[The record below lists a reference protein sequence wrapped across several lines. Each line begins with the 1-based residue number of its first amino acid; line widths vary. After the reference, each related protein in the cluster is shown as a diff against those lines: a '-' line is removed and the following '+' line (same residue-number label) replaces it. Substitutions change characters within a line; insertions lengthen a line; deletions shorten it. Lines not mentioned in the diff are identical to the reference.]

1 MVKLSTIHELAL
13 QAAPSTRARGI
24 AVKLSP
30 AAYLHCI
37 ALPPPDRNSP
47 RAKLQK
53 WPHAITVSPQI
64 CRRKLSTKKKENRR
78 RMSASATVQPTK
90 GKANNLVHC

>member
-64 CRRKLSTKKKENRR
+64 CRRKLSTKKKK
-78 RMSASATVQPTK
+78 TVDACLRVQLCSRLR
-90 GKANNLVHC
+90 GKLII

>member
-53 WPHAITVSPQI
+53 WPHATTVPPQI
-64 CRRKLSTKKKENRR
+64 CRR
-78 RMSASATVQPTK
+78 MSAGATVQPSSSLAEGPK
-90 GKANNLVHC
+90 KERA